1 MAEVTTTTAGTA
13 IPNTTT
19 AIPST
24 TTATPQVNIDYDK
37 IASLVEGKQ
46 KVAEE
51 QVLKGYFKQQGLSAE
66 EMSSAIEMFKK
77 DKASRVP
84 NIDDLK
90 GQISAKDTL
99 IAEANKKWLDAETT
113 LEAYRIAPSLG
124 VDPTALP
131 YVLKMADT
139 SKVVKDSKVDT
150 DALKDAINQVL
161 TDLPQLK
168 ADPEVNNKGFK
179 IGADNEQKAS
189 ASTDELARIF
199 GVKVK

>member
-1 MAEVTTTTAGTA
+1 MAEVTTPTTDTPTA
-13 IPNTTT
+13 SGQI
-19 AIPST
+19 
-24 TTATPQVNIDYDK
+24 NIDYDK

-66 EMSSAIEMFKK
+66 EMTSAIEMFKK
-77 DKASRVP
+77 DKASKVP
-84 NIDDLK
+84 NIEELK
-90 GQISAKDTL
+90 GQISAKDSL

-139 SKVVKDSKVDT
+139 SQVVKDGKVDA
-150 DALKDAINQVL
+150 DALKDAINKVL

-179 IGADNEQKAS
+179 IGADNEQKKS
-189 ASTDELARIF
+189 ASNDELARIF

>member
-1 MAEVTTTTAGTA
+1 MAEVTTPTTD
-13 IPNTTT
+13 
-19 AIPST
+19 
-24 TTATPQVNIDYDK
+24 TPTVSGQINIDYDK

-66 EMSSAIEMFKK
+66 EMTSAIEMFKK
-77 DKASRVP
+77 DKASKVP
-84 NIDDLK
+84 NIDELK
-90 GQISAKDTL
+90 GQISEKDSL

-139 SKVVKDSKVDT
+139 SQVVKEGKVDA
-150 DALKDAINQVL
+150 DALKDAINKVL

-168 ADPEVNNKGFK
+168 ADPEINSKGFK
-179 IGADNEQKAS
+179 IGADNEQKKS
-189 ASTDELARIF
+189 ASNDELARIF

>member
-1 MAEVTTTTAGTA
+1 MAEVTTPTTDTPTA
-13 IPNTTT
+13 I
-19 AIPST
+19 
-24 TTATPQVNIDYDK
+24 NIDYDK

-66 EMSSAIEMFKK
+66 EMTSAIEMFKK
-77 DKASRVP
+77 DKASKVP
-84 NIDDLK
+84 NIDELK
-90 GQISAKDTL
+90 GQISEKDSL

-139 SKVVKDSKVDT
+139 SNAIKDGKVDS
-150 DALKDAINQVL
+150 DALKDAINKVL

-168 ADPEVNNKGFK
+168 ADPEINNKGFK
-179 IGADNEQKAS
+179 IGADNEQKKS
-189 ASTDELARIF
+189 ASNDELAKIF

>member
-1 MAEVTTTTAGTA
+1 MGRHPENCEREKIMAEETITTV
-13 IPNTTT
+13 
-19 AIPST
+19 
-24 TTATPQVNIDYDK
+24 PQVNIDYDK

-66 EMSSAIEMFKK
+66 EMTSAIEMFKK

-84 NIDDLK
+84 NIDELK
-90 GQISAKDTL
+90 GQISERDTL

-139 SKVVKDSKVDT
+139 SNVIKESKVDT
-150 DALKDAINQVL
+150 DALKDAINKVL

-168 ADPEVNNKGFK
+168 ADPEANAKGFK

-189 ASTDELARIF
+189 ASTDELAKIF
-199 GVKVK
+199 GVKIK

>member
-1 MAEVTTTTAGTA
+1 MAEVTTTAGTTV
-13 IPNTTT
+13 PNTATAPTT
-19 AIPST
+19 AS
-24 TTATPQVNIDYDK
+24 VNIDYDK

-66 EMSSAIEMFKK
+66 EMTSAIEMFKK

-84 NIDDLK
+84 NIDELK
-90 GQISAKDTL
+90 GQISEKDSL

-139 SKVVKDSKVDT
+139 SNAIKDGKVDT
-150 DALKDAINQVL
+150 DALKDAINKVL

-179 IGADNEQKAS
+179 IGADNEQKS
-189 ASTDELARIF
+189 ASNDELAKIF
-199 GVKVK
+199 GVKMK

>member
-1 MAEVTTTTAGTA
+1 MAEEVTTNTNQTTME
-13 IPNTTT
+13 
-19 AIPST
+19 
-24 TTATPQVNIDYDK
+24 IDYDK

-46 KVAEE
+46 KVAED

-66 EMSSAIEMFKK
+66 EMTSAIEMFKK
-77 DKASRVP
+77 DKASKVP
-84 NIDDLK
+84 NVEELK

-99 IAEANKKWLDAETT
+99 IAEANKKWLDAETN

-139 SKVVKDSKVDT
+139 SNVVKEGKIDT
-150 DALKDAINQVL
+150 DALKDAINKVL

-168 ADPEVNNKGFK
+168 ADPEANTNGFR
-179 IGADNEQKAS
+179 IGADNEQSKGTS
-189 ASTDELARIF
+189 NDELARIF
-199 GVKVK
+199 GVKMK